1 MIADCFNPKPQ
12 PPNCLIKPLETNLKD
27 RKLILQI
34 LNNIDNN
41 IYHIQASNGLINYN
55 YLCVL
60 DVTNS
65 KLTINGYD
73 IEIIGNLNQIYN
85 ILKLDIDLI
94 LLHEKQILINNII
107 FISQIFQ
114 SYNGI
119 SSTTKNLIE
128 LSGITDE
135 QDKSTNIYLLSQS
148 INQTFLNL
156 QKLIPEI
163 IVQLQNQPD
172 FINDPYLDNSIIQKL
187 KLALK
192 LIYDII
198 KKSANLQ
205 LLSFSP

>member
-1 MIADCFNPKPQ
+1 MLADCFNPKPQ

-41 IYHIQASNGLINYN
+41 NYHIQTSKGIINN
-55 YLCVL
+55 EYLCEL
-60 DVTNS
+60 ESDS
-65 KLTINGYD
+65 TIKSDTYN
-73 IEIIGNLNQIYN
+73 IKIIGDLNQIYN

-94 LLHEKQILINNII
+94 LLHEKQSLLNNII

-119 SSTTKNLIE
+119 TSTTKNLIE
-128 LSGITDE
+128 LSSITDE
-135 QDKSTNIYLLSQS
+135 QYKLTDIYLLSQN
-148 INQTFLNL
+148 INQSFSSL

-192 LIYDII
+192 LINDII

>member
-41 IYHIQASNGLINYN
+41 IYHIQASNELINHE
-55 YLCVL
+55 YLCALNQDSIL
-60 DVTNS
+60 DSSYNI
-65 KLTINGYD
+65 K
-73 IEIIGNLNQIYN
+73 IIGDLNQVYI

-94 LLHEKQILINNII
+94 LLHEKQSLLNNII
-107 FISQIFQ
+107 FISQILQ
-114 SYNGI
+114 SYKNHDL
-119 SSTTKNLIE
+119 TKTRNLINLNGGNNTAE
-128 LSGITDE
+128 TYILS
-135 QDKSTNIYLLSQS
+135 SS
-148 INQTFLNL
+148 INQSFSSL

-163 IVQLQNQPD
+163 IIQLQNQPD

-192 LIYDII
+192 LINDII
-198 KKSANLQ
+198 QKSVNLQ
-205 LLSFSP
+205 LLSF

>member
-41 IYHIQASNGLINYN
+41 IYHIQTSNELINHE

-60 DVTNS
+60 NQDSILDSSYNI
-65 KLTINGYD
+65 K
-73 IEIIGNLNQIYN
+73 IIGDLNQVYN

-94 LLHEKQILINNII
+94 LLHEKQSLLNNII
-107 FISQIFQ
+107 FISQILQ
-114 SYNGI
+114 SYKNHDL
-119 SSTTKNLIE
+119 TKTRNLINLNGGNDTAE
-128 LSGITDE
+128 TYILS
-135 QDKSTNIYLLSQS
+135 SS
-148 INQTFLNL
+148 INQSFSSL

-163 IVQLQNQPD
+163 IIQLQNQPD

-192 LIYDII
+192 LINDII
-198 KKSANLQ
+198 QKSVNLQ
-205 LLSFSP
+205 LLSF

>member
-41 IYHIQASNGLINYN
+41 IYHIQASNELINHE
-55 YLCVL
+55 YLCALNQDSIL
-60 DVTNS
+60 DSSYNI
-65 KLTINGYD
+65 K
-73 IEIIGNLNQIYN
+73 IIGDLNQVYI

-94 LLHEKQILINNII
+94 LLHEKQSLLNNII
-107 FISQIFQ
+107 FISQILQ
-114 SYNGI
+114 SYKNHDL
-119 SSTTKNLIE
+119 TKTRNLINLIGGNDTAE
-128 LSGITDE
+128 TYILS
-135 QDKSTNIYLLSQS
+135 SS
-148 INQTFLNL
+148 INQSFSSL

-163 IVQLQNQPD
+163 IIQLQNQPD

-192 LIYDII
+192 LINDII
-198 KKSANLQ
+198 QKSVNLQ
-205 LLSFSP
+205 LLSF

>member
-41 IYHIQASNGLINYN
+41 IYHIQASNELINHK
-55 YLCVL
+55 YLCALNQDSIL
-60 DVTNS
+60 DSSYNI
-65 KLTINGYD
+65 K
-73 IEIIGNLNQIYN
+73 IIGDLNQVYI

-94 LLHEKQILINNII
+94 LLHEKQSLLNNII
-107 FISQIFQ
+107 FISQILQ
-114 SYNGI
+114 SYKNHDL
-119 SSTTKNLIE
+119 TKTRNLINLNGGNDTAE
-128 LSGITDE
+128 TYILS
-135 QDKSTNIYLLSQS
+135 SS
-148 INQTFLNL
+148 INQSFSSL

-163 IVQLQNQPD
+163 IIQLQNQPD

-192 LIYDII
+192 LINDII
-198 KKSANLQ
+198 QKSVNLQ
-205 LLSFSP
+205 LLSF

>member
-41 IYHIQASNGLINYN
+41 IYHIQASNELINHK
-55 YLCVL
+55 YLCELKQDSIL
-60 DVTNS
+60 DSSYNI
-65 KLTINGYD
+65 K
-73 IEIIGNLNQIYN
+73 IIGDLNQVYI

-94 LLHEKQILINNII
+94 LLHEKQSLLNNII
-107 FISQIFQ
+107 FISQILQ
-114 SYNGI
+114 SYKNHDL
-119 SSTTKNLIE
+119 TKTRNLINLNGGNDTAE
-128 LSGITDE
+128 TYILS
-135 QDKSTNIYLLSQS
+135 SS
-148 INQTFLNL
+148 INQSFSSL

-163 IVQLQNQPD
+163 IIQLQNQPD

-192 LIYDII
+192 LINDII
-198 KKSANLQ
+198 QKSVNLQ
-205 LLSFSP
+205 LLSF